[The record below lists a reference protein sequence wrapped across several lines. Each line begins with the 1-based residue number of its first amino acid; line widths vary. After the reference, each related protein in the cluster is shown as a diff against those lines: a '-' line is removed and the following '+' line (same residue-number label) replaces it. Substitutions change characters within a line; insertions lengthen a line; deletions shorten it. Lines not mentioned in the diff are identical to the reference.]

1 MTLSI
6 SANSPLGRVLLA
18 LRPGPMASE
27 ALDERIP
34 SHPSFTALAKK
45 GLITGDCNAW
55 HLTEMGRLACPLRN
69 PLSAKVT
76 PPPSTAL
83 PKLTLNASSRNRN
96 DQPST
101 GGPEMPTTNGKL
113 KSIDMVRDKLSRHP
127 MGIERKE
134 IIAQSSFSRAAI
146 DNAISF
152 LVSKGEAVRKERGV
166 IASAPGRSAIDNT
179 AASLPRLSIK
189 PEETDADLTNFS
201 IHDDGRLVI
210 VSGDQRMVIPPVA
223 LRRLFNFLGCFDMS
237 QPG

>member
-1 MTLSI
+1 
-6 SANSPLGRVLLA
+6 
-18 LRPGPMASE
+18 
-27 ALDERIP
+27 
-34 SHPSFTALAKK
+34 
-45 GLITGDCNAW
+45 
-55 HLTEMGRLACPLRN
+55 
-69 PLSAKVT
+69 
-76 PPPSTAL
+76 
-83 PKLTLNASSRNRN
+83 
-96 DQPST
+96 
-101 GGPEMPTTNGKL
+101 MPTTNGKL